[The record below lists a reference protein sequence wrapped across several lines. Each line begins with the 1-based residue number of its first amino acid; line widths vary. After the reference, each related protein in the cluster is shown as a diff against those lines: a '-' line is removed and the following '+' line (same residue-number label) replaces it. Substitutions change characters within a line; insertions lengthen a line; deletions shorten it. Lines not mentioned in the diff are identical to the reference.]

1 MIGGMGIVNSLVSL
15 QIERI
20 VGDDIELIEL
30 NRITDKM
37 GSQLS

>member
-15 QIERI
+15 QIEGI
-20 VGDDIELIEL
+20 VVDDIELIEL

-37 GSQLS
+37 GSQLN